1 MRPPIYQFH
10 PDRSPMVQYPSSLGV
25 HMRWV
30 CSRRNTCTYGEA
42 LFAARLESKS
52 QFGLICLEHDM
63 AVSWEAWQ
71 NLFASIEFR
80 LERVLAIPYLLYPR
94 STQLEHAVWAHRVL
108 DPDGKL
114 KFVPSWRDP
123 PDEIAAF
130 ALGCTYLPGA
140 LLDAMPE
147 DLRQWDYPRL
157 DTFLSDL
164 ARERKIEMASFG
176 RTAVHLHY

>member
-10 PDRSPMVQYPSSLGV
+10 PDRSPIVQYPPSLGV

-52 QFGLICLEHDM
+52 HCGLICLEHDV
-63 AVSWEAWQ
+63 AVSFVGWQ
-71 NLFASIEFR
+71 DLFASVLFR
-80 LERVLAIPYLLYPR
+80 PERVIAVPYLLYPV
-94 STQLEHAVWAHRVL
+94 STQLEHAVWAHRVRG
-108 DPDGKL
+108 PDGRLAL
-114 KFVPSWRDP
+114 KPCWRDP

-157 DTFLSDL
+157 DSLLSDL
-164 ARERKIEMASFG
+164 ARERKIEMASLG
-176 RTAVHLHY
+176 WPAVHLHY